1 MRLGHQEL
9 AKASAIIWPEDI
21 MSFDIARTPTLEAVA
36 NADGQV
42 LALDLQKRVAEALS
56 AAEKQ
61 PEVVVAA
68 EAQQASAERLEKL
81 RTSQRVLNQY
91 AKDARE
97 RLARSSQTAVD
108 VIIESAA
115 EIEKPE
121 RPGKPAKL
129 DFGKLA
135 ELATSENHS
144 RYASRALEQIAEHLI
159 PLAQIANLRGESHS
173 MLARS
178 RAIERIAQ
186 ERAEKVLV
194 RLRDAVTEE
203 MVLPVDLSKGVV
215 GALLAQADGLRRRA
229 VQISESA
236 DEFER
241 SYADRQRRKEGR
253 V

>member
-1 MRLGHQEL
+1 
-9 AKASAIIWPEDI
+9 

-42 LALDLQKRVAEALS
+42 LAQDLQKRVAEALS

-61 PEVVVAA
+61 PEVVEAA
-68 EAQQASAERLEKL
+68 ESQRIGAERLERL

-97 RLARSSQTAVD
+97 RLAKNGQAVID
-108 VIIESAA
+108 TIIESAA
-115 EIEKPE
+115 GKGKPE
-121 RPGKPAKL
+121 
-129 DFGKLA
+129 FGKLA
-135 ELATSENHS
+135 ELATGENHS

-159 PLAQIANLRGESHS
+159 PLAQIANLRGESHA
-173 MLARS
+173 MLARA
-178 RAIERIAQ
+178 RAIERMAQ
-186 ERAEKVLV
+186 ERAEKVLL

-215 GALLAQADGLRRRA
+215 GALLAQADGLKRRA

-241 SYADRQRRKEGR
+241 SYADWQRRKEGR

>member
-1 MRLGHQEL
+1 
-9 AKASAIIWPEDI
+9 

-42 LALDLQKRVAEALS
+42 LAQDLQQRVVEALS

-61 PEVVVAA
+61 PEVAAATESQRAAA
-68 EAQQASAERLEKL
+68 EHLEKL

-97 RLARSSQTAVD
+97 RLAKTSQAAID
-108 VIIESAA
+108 AIIQSAA
-115 EIEKPE
+115 VLD

-129 DFGKLA
+129 DFGRLA
-135 ELATSENHS
+135 ELATGEDHN
-144 RYASRALEQIAEHLI
+144 RYASRALERIAEHSI
-159 PLAQIANLRGESHS
+159 PLAQIANLRGESHA
-173 MLARS
+173 MLAKV
-178 RAIERIAQ
+178 RAIKRMAQ
-186 ERAEKVLV
+186 ERAEKVLL

-215 GALLAQADGLRRRA
+215 GALLAQADGLKRRA

>member
-1 MRLGHQEL
+1 
-9 AKASAIIWPEDI
+9 

-36 NADGQV
+36 NADEQV
-42 LALDLQKRVAEALS
+42 LAQDLQKRVVEALS

-61 PEVVVAA
+61 PEVVEATESQRAA
-68 EAQQASAERLEKL
+68 AERLEKL

-97 RLARSSQTAVD
+97 RLAKSSQEAIDT
-108 VIIESAA
+108 IIESAA
-115 EIEKPE
+115 SMEK
-121 RPGKPAKL
+121 PGKPAKL
-129 DFGKLA
+129 DFQKLA
-135 ELATSENHS
+135 ELSTGENHN

-159 PLAQIANLRGESHS
+159 PLAQIANLRGESHA
-173 MLARS
+173 MLAKA

-186 ERAEKVLV
+186 ERAEKVLL

-215 GALLAQADGLRRRA
+215 GALLAQAEGLKRRA

-241 SYADRQRRKEGR
+241 SYTDRRLSTDQRRGKEGR
-253 V
+253 A

>member
-1 MRLGHQEL
+1 
-9 AKASAIIWPEDI
+9 

-36 NADGQV
+36 TADEQI
-42 LALDLQKRVAEALS
+42 LAQDLQKRVAESLS

-61 PEVVVAA
+61 PEVVDAA
-68 EAQQASAERLEKL
+68 ESHRAAEERLEKL
-81 RTSQRVLNQY
+81 RASQRALNQY

-97 RLARSSQTAVD
+97 RLAKGSQTVID
-108 VIIESAA
+108 TIIESAA
-115 EIEKPE
+115 LLEKS
-121 RPGKPAKL
+121 GKPGKL
-129 DFGKLA
+129 DFGKVT

-159 PLAQIANLRGESHS
+159 PLAQIANLRAESHA
-173 MLARS
+173 MLARA

-186 ERAEKVLV
+186 ERAEKVLIKM
-194 RLRDAVTEE
+194 REAVTEE
-203 MVLPVDLSKGVV
+203 MVLPVDLSKGVA

-236 DEFER
+236 DESER
-241 SYADRQRRKEGR
+241 SYTERQGMKEGR

>member
-1 MRLGHQEL
+1 VVD
-9 AKASAIIWPEDI
+9 ATASQRA
-21 MSFDIARTPTLEAVA
+21 
-36 NADGQV
+36 
-42 LALDLQKRVAEALS
+42 
-56 AAEKQ
+56 AAEHL
-61 PEVVVAA
+61 
-68 EAQQASAERLEKL
+68 ERL
-81 RTSQRVLNQY
+81 RTSQRGLNQY

-97 RLARSSQTAVD
+97 RLAKNSQAAIDT
-108 VIIESAA
+108 IIESAA

-159 PLAQIANLRGESHS
+159 PLAQIANLRGESHA
-173 MLARS
+173 MAAGA

-186 ERAEKVLV
+186 ERAEKVLL

-215 GALLAQADGLRRRA
+215 GALLAQADGLKRRA